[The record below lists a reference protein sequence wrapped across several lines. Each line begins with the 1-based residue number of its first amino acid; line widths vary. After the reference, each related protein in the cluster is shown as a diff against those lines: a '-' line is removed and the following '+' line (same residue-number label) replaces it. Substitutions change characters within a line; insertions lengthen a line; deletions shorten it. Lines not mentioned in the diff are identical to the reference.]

1 MRDLF
6 KRYRDVQLATLV
18 DAPPEGGGWLH
29 EIKYDGYRLL
39 AFLDEREVRLIT
51 RNRNDWT
58 VRFPSIQASVRG
70 LKARSAVLDLEAAMV
85 EPSGRTDFHG
95 LQQALGEVGD
105 STAIVGRAGLPRMQL
120 QVQPGLRRR

>member
-1 MRDLF
+1 MLRP
-6 KRYRDVQLATLV
+6 KVAVGCT
-18 DAPPEGGGWLH
+18 
-29 EIKYDGYRLL
+29 IKYDGYRLL

-105 STAIVGRAGLPRMQL
+105 STAIVGMRSICCISTE
-120 QVQPGLRRR
+120 